1 MTSSADQVTTPSQQ
15 RSTSWLDRA
24 VLCATLLT
32 CAIALAP
39 NVPDP
44 DLWGH
49 VQYGRDWLSQGF
61 HTTNTYSYTAAGY
74 RWVNHENL
82 AELTLAVGMDT
93 LGPIGMLIAKCLA
106 GVGVIGLIIWR
117 AQRAGLGLITICA
130 TSMLVAINL
139 TYFWPM
145 RPQLLSWLCYTA
157 LLALLSWCFH
167 GWEGRCW
174 ISWFDS
180 RRDSL
185 DADGPEYSSFR
196 MRFLWLAPVI
206 LCIWANSHGGFVAGY
221 CIFVAYLSLRGFEAF
236 ANRGRE
242 SFGLLR
248 RFAMMIVAGGL
259 ATLINP
265 YGPGLH
271 LWMLDSLGTPRPE
284 IMEWRAPEMLSTIM
298 LPLWLIMFS
307 WFAVLLLTK
316 RTRDLTHFV
325 IMALTL
331 WQSLSHVRHIPF
343 FALPFGFWM
352 AIHVES
358 VLRRFNIVR
367 DETAPQNLPA
377 TGMSRRMQWNFAT
390 VFALAFLLLG
400 FRLYVRLSE
409 MPVERKDYPVAAFQ
423 YIADQEFDGRMVVTF
438 NWAQYAIAAFGPREH
453 SEQGHHDGGLL
464 VSFDGRFRTCYPQEV
479 IDMNFDFVLG
489 DLDARY
495 RSPDSPPFD
504 DERVLEFGSPDLV
517 LINREQPHSV
527 NVMFRNQDNWTLL
540 YQDRIAQVWGSASK
554 YGDPTSMHYV
564 GPDRRI
570 ITDEEQTG
578 TVPWPALP
586 TRARQNRQ
594 LAQTDQ

>member
-1 MTSSADQVTTPSQQ
+1 MTSSENHDSTTNQP
-15 RSTSWLDRA
+15 RPTRWIDRA

-61 HTTNTYSYTAAGY
+61 HTSTTYSFTAEGY

-82 AELTLAVGMDT
+82 AELVLAIGMDS

-106 GVGVIGLIIWR
+106 GVGVIGLIMWR
-117 AQRAGLGLITICA
+117 TYRAGLGLITICV

-145 RPQLLSWLCYTA
+145 RPQLLSWLCYTSM
-157 LLALLSWCFH
+157 LALLSWCFH

-174 ISWFDS
+174 VSWFDS
-180 RRDSL
+180 RHDSL
-185 DADGPEYSSFR
+185 ELDGPEYSSYR

-221 CIFVAYLSLRGFEAF
+221 CIFVAYLGLRGIEAF
-236 ANRGRE
+236 ASRGRE
-242 SFGLLR
+242 SFGILR
-248 RFAMMIVAGGL
+248 RFAMMIFAGGL

-307 WFAVLLLTK
+307 WLAVMLM
-316 RTRDLTHFV
+316 TRRSRDVTHFV
-325 IMALTL
+325 ILALTL
-331 WQSLSHVRHIPF
+331 WQSLSHARHIPF
-343 FALPFGFWM
+343 FAIPFGFWM
-352 AIHVES
+352 AIHIES

-367 DETAPQNLPA
+367 DESTETER
-377 TGMSRRMQWNFAT
+377 TGNRMSPKIQWSFAT

-423 YIADQEFDGRMVVTF
+423 YIADQDFNGRMVVTF
-438 NWAQYAIAAFGPREH
+438 NWAQYAIAAFGPRDH
-453 SEQGHHDGGLL
+453 SDDGLL

-489 DLDARY
+489 NLEPRY
-495 RSPDSPPFD
+495 RSPESPPFD
-504 DERVLEFGSPDLV
+504 DERVLEFGNPDIV

-527 NVMFRNQDNWTLL
+527 NVMFRNRDRWTLL
-540 YQDRIAQVWGSASK
+540 YQDRIAQVWGSSSK
-554 YGDPTSMHYV
+554 YDDPASVHYIAS
-564 GPDRRI
+564 DRRV
-570 ITDEEQTG
+570 ITDDEQTG
-578 TVPWPALP
+578 TVAWPALP
-586 TRARQNRQ
+586 IRVRQNRQ